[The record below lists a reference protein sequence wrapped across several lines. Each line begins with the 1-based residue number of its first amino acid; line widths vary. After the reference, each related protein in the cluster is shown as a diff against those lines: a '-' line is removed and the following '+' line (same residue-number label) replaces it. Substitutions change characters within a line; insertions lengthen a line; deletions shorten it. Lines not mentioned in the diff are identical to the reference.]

1 MEIHL
6 EISFNINSHKIN
18 NGTINLSKLNKTK
31 IYVIIKLK
39 SITLNYINILNYKN

>member
-18 NGTINLSKLNKTK
+18 NGTINSIKLNKTK
-31 IYVIIKLK
+31 IYASIKFK
-39 SITLNYINILNYKN
+39 SIILNYISILNYKN